1 MSFDWAPFTDAV
13 DDKGFGGTRGG
24 QTINGIVIHHGAGT
38 SVLGYVANANPRSSH
53 PTYHIGND
61 GKLTGVV
68 HPSRRPFSTAHNVD
82 ASSITVEI
90 DNSAVGG
97 QWPISDAAM
106 DTLVRLIAWQET
118 VSPRTGIALNNPSE
132 SQGEFFVAWHQ
143 QYSATACPGPHILNR
158 LGQIVDRARA
168 TQPEAATPAPAPARP
183 VTPAPAPAAT
193 PSRRPTLRLGSRGP
207 QVRDAQRRLKA
218 HGFSVGFWGA
228 DGNFG
233 NATADA
239 TRRFQRARALT
250 VDGVIGTQTWGELV
264 KAPSRAGSPQ
274 ATRRATIRRGSTG
287 RNVRDVQTRLNRDYP
302 SYSRLTVD
310 GIFGPATESV
320 VREFQRRAGITV
332 DGIVGPQTYAAL
344 GL

>member
-1 MSFDWAPFTDAV
+1 MNYNWAPFTDAV
-13 DDKGFGGTRGG
+13 DDKGFGGTRSGAP
-24 QTINGIVIHHGAGT
+24 INGIVIHHGAGT
-38 SVLGYVANANPRSSH
+38 NVLGYVANANPRSSH

-118 VSPRTGIALNNPSE
+118 VSPRTGVALNNPSVA
-132 SQGEFFVAWHQ
+132 QGEFFVAWHQ

-183 VTPAPAPAAT
+183 VTPAPPAPPIPAGR
-193 PSRRPTLRLGSRGP
+193 PVLRRGARGVH
-207 QVRDAQRRLKA
+207 VRDAQRRLIA
-218 HGFSVGFWGA
+218 HGFTVGRWGA
-228 DGNFG
+228 DGDFG
-233 NATADA
+233 NATHEA
-239 TRRFQRARALT
+239 TVRFQRSRRLV
-250 VDGVIGTQTWGELV
+250 VDGIIGGNTWAELV

-274 ATRRATIRRGSTG
+274 ATKRPVVQRGSTG
-287 RNVRDVQTRLNRDYP
+287 KNVRDLQSRLNRDYP
-302 SYSRLTVD
+302 SYSKLSID
-310 GIFGPATESV
+310 GIFGPATERV
-320 VREFQRRAGITV
+320 VVEFQRRAGIVV
-332 DGIVGPQTYAAL
+332 DGIVGPQTWAAL